1 MDHSRLN
8 SIIVELEILHRAT
21 APEIVDFYG
30 AFFAESCVYYCMEYM
45 DPGSLDTL
53 IGHPEQ
59 QPSDRESSPDQPVV
73 DPQSDF
79 DTATRLPGGPKVG
92 GIPEDVLARITASMV
107 RGLKFLK
114 DELNVMHRGGDSA
127 THILLTWL
135 TVVGRRQTDE
145 CSSKP

>member
-1 MDHSRLN
+1 
-8 SIIVELEILHRAT
+8 
-21 APEIVDFYG
+21 
-30 AFFAESCVYYCMEYM
+30 MEYM

-59 QPSDRESSPDQPVV
+59 QPSDGESSPDQPVV

-92 GIPEDVLARITASMV
+92 GILEDVLARITASMV

-114 DELNVMHRGGDSA
+114 DELNVMHRGRDSA
-127 THILLTWL
+127 TYILLTWL
-135 TVVGRRQTDE
+135 TVAGRRQTDE